1 MGGKM
6 DKFYHRKLIINEL
19 LSLAKDISLKDV
31 HEFDAV
37 VCKALNIDQEEH
49 PPTFVEYP
57 FQ

>member
-1 MGGKM
+1 M
-6 DKFYHRKLIINEL
+6 DKFNKHDHRQIIVKKLVR
-19 LSLAKDISLKDV
+19 LAKDISLKDV

-37 VCKALNIDQEEH
+37 VCKALKIDQEEN